1 MLTPWHE
8 TEYRLKFD
16 VSDRTLAAR
25 RLRVLACE
33 LGIGETL
40 GTQWTPDAAALPRGL
55 QGYMIRSLPMAG
67 DAPALPRHDGFVSY
81 LQSRYRR
88 FYIDFDGDFEAYKQ
102 KFSAKT
108 RSTFAR
114 KVRRLAEVCKGT
126 DFRLYRTAAELEA
139 FHGLARQVS
148 QSTYQERLFDA
159 GLPETDDFKAHM
171 RSAAEAGRVRA
182 YLLSCGGTPIAY
194 LYLEALGDTLLY
206 RYLGFDPAYAEHS
219 AGTVLHWLAL
229 EQLFGERAFAR
240 LDFTEGEGTQ
250 KQQFGTGSVECAN
263 VLLLRDTLA
272 HRTLLAVHAATTRA
286 VESAGA
292 LLDRWNLRPR
302 IKRLLRYRWAKP
314 SAAGRQ

>member
-1 MLTPWHE
+1 VLTPWHE

-25 RLRVLACE
+25 RLRLLACE

-40 GTQWTPDAAALPRGL
+40 GTLWTPDAAALPRGL

-148 QSTYQERLFDA
+148 QSTYQERLFDKDMKRMNVEYLMRMRRRFRDWFNEILA
-159 GLPETDDFKAHM
+159 RNPPRLEVDLDALSDQLTVIVEGAIIYSKALQDRGLMGKQTRLF
-171 RSAAEAGRVRA
+171 RSQIR
-182 YLLSCGGTPIAY
+182 L
-194 LYLEALGDTLLY
+194 
-206 RYLGFDPAYAEHS
+206 
-219 AGTVLHWLAL
+219 
-229 EQLFGERAFAR
+229 LFGE
-240 LDFTEGEGTQ
+240 
-250 KQQFGTGSVECAN
+250 N
-263 VLLLRDTLA
+263 
-272 HRTLLAVHAATTRA
+272 
-286 VESAGA
+286 
-292 LLDRWNLRPR
+292 
-302 IKRLLRYRWAKP
+302 
-314 SAAGRQ
+314 